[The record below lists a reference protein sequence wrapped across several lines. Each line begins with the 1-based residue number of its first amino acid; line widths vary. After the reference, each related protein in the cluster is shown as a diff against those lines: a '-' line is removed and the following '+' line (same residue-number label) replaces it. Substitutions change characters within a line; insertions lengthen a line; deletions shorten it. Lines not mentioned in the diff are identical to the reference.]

1 MLGEE
6 GLVAPNDP
14 AYAGIDETEFVAG
27 GVYRL
32 DAGSSKFLLS
42 VSLDFIISVMNRRWA
57 YHFDP
62 PA

>member
-32 DAGSSKFLLS
+32 DAGEFEVPTQCKLGLLS
-42 VSLDFIISVMNRRWA
+42 YLS
-57 YHFDP
+57 
-62 PA
+62 